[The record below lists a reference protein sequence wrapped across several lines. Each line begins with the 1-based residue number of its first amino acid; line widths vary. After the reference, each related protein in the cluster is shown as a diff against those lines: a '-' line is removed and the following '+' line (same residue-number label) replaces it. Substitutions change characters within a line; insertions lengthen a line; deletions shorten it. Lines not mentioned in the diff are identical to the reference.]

1 MEINCEHLHVLHT
14 GLVKGKRK
22 NEGIG
27 KEVTAKKLKVF
38 NLHQVLC
45 HYPMINFI
53 SLQR

>member
-38 NLHQVLC
+38 NLHQVAIT
-45 HYPMINFI
+45 P
-53 SLQR
+53 